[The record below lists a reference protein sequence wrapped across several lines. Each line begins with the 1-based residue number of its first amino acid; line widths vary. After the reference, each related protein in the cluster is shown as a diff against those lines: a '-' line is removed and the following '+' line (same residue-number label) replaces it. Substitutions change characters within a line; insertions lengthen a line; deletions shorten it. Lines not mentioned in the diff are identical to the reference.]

1 MKFTDIS
8 IRNLPIPEKGLK
20 LYADDAIP
28 GFGVRVSQG
37 GTKSFILTYGDRR
50 ERVTI
55 GRHPIISLA
64 DARAETKRI
73 LAERTL
79 GKHRPTRMVFDDAL
93 RLFVTS
99 HLEQK
104 TRPATAKGTEALIR
118 NHFGRLQGKHLEDI
132 RAQDITRSTDGLLAK
147 GMRGSAAHAQ

>member
-104 TRPATAKGTEALIR
+104 TRPATALSADTFSPHR
-118 NHFGRLQGKHLEDI
+118 P
-132 RAQDITRSTDGLLAK
+132 RAPPSPANASARTSSDTAPPWSCCNT
-147 GMRGSAAHAQ
+147 GSISR